1 MLIVNKQEY
10 SKSDFELRLQVYEEM
25 EQFQKAEGNRFALCL
40 KDPFDIITLVFFL
53 KEKKSSVLLI
63 HEDTP
68 KETAIEMAKRANCV
82 GILYGEYGDFTKLE
96 VGNFY

>member
-1 MLIVNKQEY
+1 MLIVNREEY
-10 SKSDFELRLQVYEEM
+10 SKSDFDLRLQAYEEM
-25 EQFQKAEGNRFALCL
+25 EQFQEAAGNRFALCL

-68 KETAIEMAKRANCV
+68 KERLLKWRSVQIVSEFYMEKIAILRN
-82 GILYGEYGDFTKLE
+82 
-96 VGNFY
+96 

>member
-1 MLIVNKQEY
+1 MRKWNNFKKQKEIDLHFV
-10 SKSDFELRLQVYEEM
+10 SKY
-25 EQFQKAEGNRFALCL
+25 
-40 KDPFDIITLVFFL
+40 PFDIITLVFFL

-96 VGNFY
+96 VGNFLLEEPSLLQYSSELRRTETDS

>member
-1 MLIVNKQEY
+1 MSERSIRYYYDCV
-10 SKSDFELRLQVYEEM
+10 
-25 EQFQKAEGNRFALCL
+25 
-40 KDPFDIITLVFFL
+40 FL

-82 GILYGEYGDFTKLE
+82 GILYGEYGDCTKLE
-96 VGNFY
+96 VGNFTRRAFFTAI